1 MADRKNNMVKG
12 ISRIR
17 HLVIRLLRD
26 LTVAKMFLNSRAQK
40 TATISP
46 SIRPAAYAG
55 LTDHVPSSMG
65 KLALTAYQGMRLA
78 CMKR

>member
-1 MADRKNNMVKG
+1 MVKG

-46 SIRPAAYAG
+46 STRPVASAG
-55 LTDHVPSSMG
+55 LTDLAPSLTG
-65 KLALTAYQGMRLA
+65 KLALTAYQGMRLS